1 MSNQDGYCASEAR
14 RQLRQMELE
23 QQLDP
28 EKVQAA
34 IAAAGE
40 LDEWVART
48 RRAMRA
54 GQHFPEAIP
63 RLIEDLCRAAV

>member
-1 MSNQDGYCASEAR
+1 
-14 RQLRQMELE
+14 MELE